1 MKGGRSH
8 ILNRL
13 ATTGA
18 GILPVLAVILPLALA
33 SCNTI
38 DSNRIPNYGVNINL
52 TPLAAW
58 QTYGVSYYGES
69 RRFIRELREP
79 SNFPWLERT
88 MTGYGG
94 ILLVNGMD
102 PFTTEANVPLAYDL
116 ACPVECRSDI
126 RVAMVDA
133 ENHPLPVAECPV
145 CKSQYDVIEGGGRPI
160 SGPARDDS
168 YGLRM
173 YMCIPPANN
182 MGGYL
187 VTNR

>member
-8 ILNRL
+8 ILKRIT
-13 ATTGA
+13 ATGA
-18 GILPVLAVILPLALA
+18 GILPVLAVVLSLSAT

-38 DSNRIPNYGVNINL
+38 DSDRIPNYAVNINL
-52 TPLAAW
+52 TPISAW

-69 RRFIRELREP
+69 KRFIRDLREP

-88 MTGYGG
+88 KTGFGG

-116 ACPVECRSDI
+116 ACPVECSSQI
-126 RVAMVDA
+126 RVSMVNA
-133 ENHPLPVAECPV
+133 EGHPLPVAECPV
-145 CKSQYDVIEGGGRPI
+145 CKSRYDVIEGGGRPI
-160 SGPARDDS
+160 SGSAKEDS
-168 YGLRM
+168 FGLRM
-173 YMCIPPANN
+173 YLCIPPANN

-187 VTNR
+187 ITNR

>member
-1 MKGGRSH
+1 MTGRRQH
-8 ILNRL
+8 ITNKT
-13 ATTGA
+13 ATTGT
-18 GILPVLAVILPLALA
+18 GFVSVLAVVLSLALT

-38 DSNRIPNYGVNINL
+38 DSDRIPNYAVNINL
-52 TPLAAW
+52 TPLANW
-58 QTYGVSYYGES
+58 QTYGVTYFGQSQ
-69 RRFIRELREP
+69 RFIRELREP

-94 ILLVNGMD
+94 VLLVCGVD

-116 ACPVECRSDI
+116 ACPVECNSSI
-126 RVAMVDA
+126 RVSMVNA
-133 ENHPLPVAECPV
+133 EGRPLPVAQCPD

-160 SGPARDDS
+160 SGPARDDN

-173 YMCIPPANN
+173 YVCLPAVNS